1 MKYLLFFSLLLLTLL
16 PSKAGEN
23 DWYIGSSGH
32 VFFNPSSRAVRYGA
46 SISLEKQLD
55 GRKYIEFSMLAT
67 GYPNSNLIKESEL
80 ILQGYYKP
88 LLSLGKNSYGVLKV
102 GPNLGFGSIGILF
115 GMGVGFEYDI
125 ILKNGIKLYI
135 SQDNLLVFRGDDR
148 FSCGLSAGIRLPL

>member
-1 MKYLLFFSLLLLTLL
+1 MKYLILFSLLLLTLL

-23 DWYIGSSGH
+23 DWYVGSSGH
-32 VFFNPSSRAVRYGA
+32 VFFNPASRAVRYGA

-55 GRKYIEFSMLAT
+55 GRKYIEFSLLAT
-67 GYPNSNLIKESEL
+67 GYPQSNLIKESEL

-88 LLSLGKNSYGVLKV
+88 LLYLGKNSYGVLKL

-115 GMGVGFEYDI
+115 GMGAGFEYDV

>member
-1 MKYLLFFSLLLLTLL
+1 MKYLIFFSLLLLTLL

-32 VFFNPSSRAVRYGA
+32 VLFNPSSRAVRYGA

-55 GRKYIEFSMLAT
+55 GRKYIEFSLLAT
-67 GYPNSNLIKESEL
+67 GYPKSNLVKESEL

-88 LLSLGKNSYGVLKV
+88 LLSLGKNSYGVLKL

-115 GMGVGFEYDI
+115 GMGAGFEYDV